1 MALNVLV
8 SADSRN
14 LGLNAAFDI
23 LNSGRLRIYDGTQPA
38 TADTAL
44 SGNTLLADLA
54 MGATAFAAAS
64 AGSKT
69 ANAITNDSSADATGT
84 ASWHSLLNS
93 SNVRKIDGTV
103 GTGTHD
109 LVVNTVSIVAA
120 AVVSCS
126 SYVISQAA

>member
-1 MALNVLV
+1 M
-8 SADSRN
+8 
-14 LGLNAAFDI
+14 LG
-23 LNSGRLRIYDGTQPA
+23 
-38 TADTAL
+38 
-44 SGNTLLADLA
+44 ADLA
-54 MGATAFAAAS
+54 LNATAFAAAA

-69 ANAITNDSSADATGT
+69 AGAITNDSSADATIT
-84 ASWHSLLNS
+84 ASWHSLLTS
-93 SNVRKIDGTV
+93 GNVRKIDGTV